1 MIDWIEIKQKP
12 EKCFGSELQ
21 PSAKSHCITEHIY
34 QVRPCKLPLT
44 GRLGMVLTKVQLFK
58 KIVLELHLT

>member
-12 EKCFGSELQ
+12 EKFFGSELR
-21 PSAKSHCITEHIY
+21 PSATHCITENIY
-34 QVRPCKLPLT
+34 QVRPCKLPLP
-44 GRLGMVLTKVQLFK
+44 GRLGMVLTEVQLFK